1 MVRRSRSIPLPEPA
15 SLTNSP
21 PASLRPPATLRVAL
35 RAGEALRAGPKI
47 CERRR
52 LTIDQRP
59 VTHFLRAIL
68 MLVLLIACRPLS
80 AQPAVPYRADFP
92 GSVPQLSAGAQVSL
106 ITYSPGE
113 ELYEAFGHSAIRI
126 RDDLLDIDRLYNFG
140 VFDFDTPNFYLKFA
154 HGELLYQ
161 LAVSDSEAETQ
172 AVEASG
178 GGVTEL
184 LLDLSPAQRQAL
196 FEALE
201 INLLPQNRFYEYD
214 FLLDNCATRPRD
226 AIEKVTGSPVTL
238 QNTGNETFRQMLD
251 PYFTR
256 MPWIGF
262 GLSLL
267 LGANVDRPVTPREAC
282 FLPANLERAVESSKN
297 EGHNLVAERKVIC
310 SADPLPATPG
320 YLAPVCVFYTG
331 GALWFLFWLVRKKG
345 HATWL
350 TASVLMV
357 FGLVGLFILVFSFWT
372 RNWVAHEN
380 YNILWLIPFHLP
392 AGLGLLLANHRSL
405 ALRWYLWLA
414 LLAGTA
420 FLIFSFL
427 LPQHFSLAVY
437 PLVLL
442 LVWRCAVELFPDRK
456 VVPS

>member
-1 MVRRSRSIPLPEPA
+1 MPA
-15 SLTNSP
+15 L
-21 PASLRPPATLRVAL
+21 A
-35 RAGEALRAGPKI
+35 
-47 CERRR
+47 
-52 LTIDQRP
+52 IDQRP
-59 VTHFLRAIL
+59 VTQFLRAIL
-68 MLVLLIACRPLS
+68 ILALLFACRPLS
-80 AQPAVPYRADFP
+80 AQPAGQNRADVP
-92 GSVPQLSAGAQVSL
+92 GGLPQLSAGAQISL

-113 ELYEAFGHSAIRI
+113 ELYQAFGHSAIRVK
-126 RDDLLDIDRLYNFG
+126 DDLLGIDRLYNFG

-154 HGELLYQ
+154 HGELRYQ
-161 LAVSDSEAETQ
+161 LAVSDSEEEMQAEG
-172 AVEASG
+172 ASG

-226 AIEKVTGSPVTL
+226 AIEKVTGSPVAL
-238 QNTGNETFRQMLD
+238 HDTGKETFRQMLD

-297 EGHNLVAERKVIC
+297 EGHNLVVERKVIF
-310 SADPLPATPG
+310 SPDPLPATPG

-345 HATWL
+345 HAKWL

-357 FGLVGLFILVFSFWT
+357 FGLVGLFLLFFSFWT
-372 RNWVAHEN
+372 QNWVAHEN
-380 YNILWLIPFHLP
+380 YNLLWLIPFHLP
-392 AGLGLLLANHRSL
+392 AGLWLLLANRRSQVV
-405 ALRWYLWLA
+405 RWYLWLA

-420 FLIFSFL
+420 FAILSFL
-427 LPQHFSLAVY
+427 LPQQFSLAVY

-442 LVWRCAVELFPDRK
+442 LVWRCAVELFLDRK
-456 VVPS
+456 AVQL